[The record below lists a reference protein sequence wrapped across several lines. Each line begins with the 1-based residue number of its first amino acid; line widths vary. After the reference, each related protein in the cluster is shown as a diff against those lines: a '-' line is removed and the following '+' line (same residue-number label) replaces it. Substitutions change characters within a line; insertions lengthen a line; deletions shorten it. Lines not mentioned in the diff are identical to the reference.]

1 MRRLLARWR
10 SSTGVF
16 TRVILL
22 LTAASL
28 ASVLTACGGD
38 EDQPSVRLQLE
49 ADLSGI
55 SSEVS
60 TDLLIDALLDV
71 LHTRAI
77 MFGISDAILTR
88 GDSGRIFVTL
98 PGVISEEDAR
108 QLMLKTA
115 LLELRQPV
123 LDEGG
128 DIICQPTS
136 GARFSVS
143 REDITYTPETPDGGF
158 APRCLGGGGQ
168 SGEIVWEPVTTDGQD
183 QVEDAPPLVL
193 VPLSARVDRT
203 RAPVV
208 LIALL
213 PDDAELLQTASERL
227 LGLPLGIFLDGDL
240 LAGPTIQE
248 PLSTGNIAIG
258 GLPLNEAIV
267 LAAQLSA
274 GSLPVPV
281 NEISIESTSE

>member
-1 MRRLLARWR
+1 MALWR

-16 TRVILL
+16 TLVILL

-28 ASVLTACGGD
+28 ASVLTACGD

-55 SSEVS
+55 SSEVPAD
-60 TDLLIDALLDV
+60 TLIDALLDV
-71 LHTRAI
+71 LHTRATT
-77 MFGISDAILTR
+77 FGISDAILTR

-108 QLMLKTA
+108 QLMTKTA

-136 GARFSVS
+136 GTRFSVS
-143 REDITYTPETPDGGF
+143 REDITYTPETPDGGL

-168 SGEIVWEPVTTDGQD
+168 SGEIVWEPVTTDGRD
-183 QVEDAPPLVL
+183 QIKDAPPFVL
-193 VPLSARVDRT
+193 VPFSARVDRT

-208 LIALL
+208 LIKLL

-248 PLSTGNIAIG
+248 PLTTGNIAIG